1 MAVFQDLSKVKN
13 VIATSRTRSE
23 SCLIWPCPTAP
34 YISEPFYTIIEK
46 MFPDFGIREI
56 PL

>member
-1 MAVFQDLSKVKN
+1 MVVFQDLSKAKN

-23 SCLIWPCPTAP
+23 SCLIWPRPTAP
-34 YISEPFYTIIEK
+34 YISDPFYAIIVK
-46 MFPDFGIREI
+46 TFADFGIREI